1 MKVLSVEMPNAPYSN
16 RYLPFKMKRLL
27 QILTFSLLLS
37 SCAKKNV
44 LEGVW
49 YAAYKISDDKKEPL
63 SETTLFEFRDDKL
76 FTVKI
81 RDFSTGELDKVSV
94 DTAKYKLGNGKLEFN
109 SYSPPIQLTNDS
121 LTLEFENQK
130 LVLRRIPESLR
141 NLDINADCFRGSYF
155 LNSKNYQD
163 SIDFANDSLLIYTGE
178 YGQNFPGKKWQIVD
192 YAGFKFL
199 NIHEELQ
206 PVVIIKSCNSD
217 GIDLI
222 YPTVQN
228 IDIRLTPTISKIEKE
243 QLIGKWTEI
252 QNSAPTPPP
261 PPNLTKE
268 DLLLSLVIKSDSI
281 EIDKYR
287 RTKIYKWDLT
297 ADGKRIYFIDR
308 FLENQGSWKLLDLS
322 DSTMIVRISS
332 QSGFKEEIVK
342 FKK

>member
-1 MKVLSVEMPNAPYSN
+1 
-16 RYLPFKMKRLL
+16 MKRIL
-27 QILTFSLLLS
+27 QILTVILLLS
-37 SCAKKNV
+37 SCAKKNSF
-44 LEGVW
+44 EGVW
-49 YAAYKISDDKKEPL
+49 YGAYTISNGKKEPL
-63 SETTLFEFRDDKL
+63 SETTLIEFRDHTL

-94 DTAKYKLGNGKLEFN
+94 DTAKYKLANGKLEFN
-109 SYSPPIQLTNDS
+109 SYSPTVQLTNDS
-121 LTLEFENQK
+121 LTLKFKNQK
-130 LVLRRIPESLR
+130 LLLRRIPESLR
-141 NLDINADCFRGSYF
+141 NLEINADCFKGSYF

-163 SIDFANDSLLIYTGE
+163 SIDFVNDSLLIYTGE
-178 YGQNFPGKKWQIVD
+178 YDQNFPVKKWQIVD

-217 GIDLI
+217 GINLV
-222 YPTVQN
+222 YPTVQI
-228 IDIRLTPTISKIEKE
+228 IDIRLTPTMSEIEKE
-243 QLIGKWTEI
+243 QLIGKWTKI
-252 QNSAPTPPP
+252 QNSALAPPP

-268 DLLLSLVIKSDSI
+268 DLLLSLVIKNDSI

-322 DSTMIVRISS
+322 DSIMTVRISS
-332 QSGFKEEIVK
+332 HYGFKEEIVK
-342 FKK
+342 FKKIKNGR

>member
-1 MKVLSVEMPNAPYSN
+1 MTIA
-16 RYLPFKMKRLL
+16 
-27 QILTFSLLLS
+27 LLLS
-37 SCAKKNV
+37 SCAKKNA

-49 YAAYKISDDKKEPL
+49 YGAYTFSNDKKETL

-94 DTAKYKLGNGKLEFN
+94 ENAKYKLENGKLEFN
-109 SYSPPIQLTNDS
+109 SYSPKIQITNDS

-141 NLDINADCFRGSYF
+141 NLNINADCFKGSYS

-163 SIDFANDSLLIYTGE
+163 SIDFVNDSLLIYTGE
-178 YGQNFPGKKWQIVD
+178 YDQNFPGKKWQLVD

-206 PVVIIKSCNSD
+206 PVVIIKSCNSES
-217 GIDLI
+217 IDLV
-222 YPTVQN
+222 YPTVEI
-228 IDIRLTPTISKIEKE
+228 IDIKLTPTKGKIETK
-243 QLIGKWTEI
+243 QLIGEWTEI
-252 QNSAPTPPP
+252 HNSELTLPP

-268 DLLLSLVIKSDSI
+268 DLLLSLRIKSDSI

-287 RTKIYKWDLT
+287 RTKTYKWDLT
-297 ADGKRIYFIDR
+297 ADGNKIYFIDR
-308 FLENQGSWKLLDLS
+308 ILENQGSWKLLDLS
-322 DSTMIVRISS
+322 DSTMTVRISS

-342 FKK
+342 FKKLKNGR